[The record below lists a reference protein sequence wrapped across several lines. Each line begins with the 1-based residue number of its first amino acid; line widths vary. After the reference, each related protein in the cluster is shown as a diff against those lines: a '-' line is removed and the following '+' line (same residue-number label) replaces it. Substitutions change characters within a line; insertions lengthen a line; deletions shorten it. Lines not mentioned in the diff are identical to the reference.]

1 MSIGLARFFTRRG
14 ISMADTQQSVLRNAS
29 VRRMI
34 KAAAVGLGVVLFGAA
49 SLGQAS
55 AQNVEIFGDDWP
67 FPIVSGESRVPNVST
82 GSVGGNI
89 NVGGNSGGS
98 VIMGGGSGGISIGG
112 GATSSGGGGGSGN
125 SAG

>member
-1 MSIGLARFFTRRG
+1 
-14 ISMADTQQSVLRNAS
+14 MADTRLGTMKNSGF
-29 VRRMI
+29 RRLV
-34 KAAAVGLGVVLFGAA
+34 KATAIGFGVVVLGAA
-49 SLGQAS
+49 SLAQAS

-67 FPIVSGESRVPNVST
+67 FPIVTGDSRIPSVST

-112 GATSSGGGGGSGN
+112 GASSGGSGGGSGN

>member
-1 MSIGLARFFTRRG
+1 MAEMRRDGLRSARFQRL
-14 ISMADTQQSVLRNAS
+14 A
-29 VRRMI
+29 
-34 KAAAVGLGVVLFGAA
+34 KAAVVGFGVVVLGA
-49 SLGQAS
+49 SSVGQAS

-98 VIMGGGSGGISIGG
+98 VIMGGSTGGISIGG